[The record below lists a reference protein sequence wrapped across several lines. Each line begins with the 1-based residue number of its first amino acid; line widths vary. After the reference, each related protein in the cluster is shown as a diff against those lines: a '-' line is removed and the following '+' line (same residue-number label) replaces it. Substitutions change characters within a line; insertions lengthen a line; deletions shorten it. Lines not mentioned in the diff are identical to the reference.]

1 MVNKTTFLHCRLDIE
16 TKKKLKQK
24 ADELGLDLT
33 EFIKKIAEE
42 EIVILDKNITRLFG
56 AIGLEVKDKCV
67 ADSNTKFKYLGE
79 QKIS

>member
-1 MVNKTTFLHCRLDIE
+1 MTDKTTFLHCRLGSE

-33 EFIKKIAEE
+33 NFIKKIAEE
-42 EIVILDKNITRLFG
+42 DIVILDKNIARLFG

-67 ADSNTKFKYLGE
+67 AGSNTKFKYLKE
-79 QKIS
+79 